1 MSKNMTVAI
10 ILAGGTGNRTN
21 IKIPKQFVNICGKTL
36 LEWSL
41 KAFESSQ
48 HIDLICL
55 VIDPSYK
62 KLIEDS
68 LEIETPIIFANPGID
83 RQKSVYS
90 ALLKIEQ
97 HNPKIVLVHDSARP
111 CISQKLIN
119 RVLMGLKNSKAV
131 IPVLP
136 IYDTIKF
143 VDGKNIIQKTI
154 NREHM
159 HIAQTPQGFEYKT
172 LIKAHSKTNVSS
184 KKSITDDASL
194 LEIQSIKVKT
204 VLGDSKNVKITC
216 KEDFKIAEDN
226 IKSNLEISVKTG
238 LGFDMHPLSRSG
250 KKVRLLG
257 IDIPNDGALKGHSDA
272 DVAMHAVV
280 DALLGA
286 LGKGDIGKFFP
297 DTQKKWKNA
306 DSSIFAKK
314 ALKLCKSN
322 NSFINFLDLTI
333 ICENPKISPHIEKMK
348 LKLSAILEVK
358 ICQISIKATR
368 PEGLWLSDNQRGI
381 ATIAIITISN
391 YRELD

>member
-41 KAFESSQ
+41 KAFESNQ
-48 HIDLICL
+48 CINLICL

-119 RVLMGLKNSKAV
+119 RVLMSLKNSKAV

-143 VDGKNIIQKTI
+143 VDAKNIIQKTI

-172 LIKAHSKTNVSS
+172 LIKAHRKTNASS

-272 DVAMHAVV
+272 DVGYHALC
-280 DALLGA
+280 DSIFGA
-286 LGKGDIGKFFP
+286 LGIGDIGKIFKNT
-297 DTQKKWKNA
+297 DKRWKNI
-306 DSSIFAKK
+306 DSKFFLEFAKNK
-314 ALKLCKSN
+314 IDDFEAEICNIDINFICEEPKIYKYSDKMKSN
-322 NSFINFLDLTI
+322 IAKVLNISEKKIN
-333 ICENPKISPHIEKMK
+333 
-348 LKLSAILEVK
+348 
-358 ICQISIKATR
+358 IKATTN
-368 PEGLWLSDNQRGI
+368 EKIGFIGKGNGI
-381 ATIAIITISN
+381 AAESIISIS
-391 YRELD
+391 L